1 MTVQHFLF
9 NNYLNS
15 IEDERSRIIVQFLVI
30 GLKASL
36 SFDEHCQRRKGGLT
50 VSRRFRYRPT
60 GEDNGSPIG
69 RVGPVPEMRNVF
81 GYFFHFILQPS
92 LLFC

>member
-1 MTVQHFLF
+1 MYIYVCVYVRLRCYIMLYFMGF
-9 NNYLNS
+9 GCF
-15 IEDERSRIIVQFLVI
+15 RSSL
-30 GLKASL
+30 LEASL